1 MVLASDLFSYVRDKR
16 VGITGSADG
25 ERLSCVVFKEKENLA
40 PGGGL
45 GLGKSVED
53 KYLLITAFY
62 QISVSSNFIFLLLG
76 KP

>member
-1 MVLASDLFSYVRDKR
+1 MSGIRESGSQEVLMVK
-16 VGITGSADG
+16 GS
-25 ERLSCVVFKEKENLA
+25 SCVVFKEKENLA
-40 PGGGL
+40 PGVGL
-45 GLGKSVED
+45 GHGKSVED

>member
-16 VGITGSADG
+16 VRITRNVDDY
-25 ERLSCVVFKEKENLA
+25 RLPYVLFKEKESPA
-40 PGGGL
+40 PDVGL
-45 GLGKSVED
+45 WHGKNMED

-76 KP
+76 KL